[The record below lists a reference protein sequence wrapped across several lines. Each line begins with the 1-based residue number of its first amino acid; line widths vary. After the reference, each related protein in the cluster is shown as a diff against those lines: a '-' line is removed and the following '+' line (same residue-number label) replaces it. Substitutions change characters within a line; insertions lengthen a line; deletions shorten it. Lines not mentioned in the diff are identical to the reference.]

1 MTAVKKVNYTPEVV
15 KTMLEMYGAVGIE
28 PEQHE
33 ARQKAMEDIAEFAGK
48 TVASVRA
55 KLSSEGVYIPKPKAE
70 KTGEKRILKSDLV
83 DQIADNAG
91 LENAEFFESLA
102 GANKA
107 VLEYIIK
114 LQADGESE

>member
-1 MTAVKKVNYTPEVV
+1 MTVEKKVNYKPEIVE
-15 KTMLEMYGAVGIE
+15 KMLAVYAEAGTSPDE
-28 PEQHE
+28 HD
-33 ARQKAMEDIAEFAGK
+33 ARQAAMETIAEFAGK

-83 DQIADNAG
+83 GQIADNAG
-91 LENAEFFESLA
+91 LENDEFFESLA

-107 VLEYIIK
+107 VLEYILS
-114 LQADGESE
+114 LQNVESE